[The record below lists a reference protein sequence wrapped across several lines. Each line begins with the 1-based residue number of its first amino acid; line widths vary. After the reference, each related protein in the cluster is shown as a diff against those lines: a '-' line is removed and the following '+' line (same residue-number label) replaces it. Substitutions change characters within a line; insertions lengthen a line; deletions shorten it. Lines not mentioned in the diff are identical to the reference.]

1 MYSRKIKLIRV
12 LVENEKM
19 SSAELMKKL
28 NVSQRTLRAEI
39 REINGILKKENVYI
53 RSFNVGGYYIK
64 KEDKRLIQ
72 KSLEEMII
80 ESKQMIFPETPNERF
95 LFGFTW
101 LFFQKN
107 PVSIQHAAE
116 SLYVSKTSMLE
127 TKKQIQDTIRW
138 YHNIYLES
146 GSRGMWISGD
156 EAIKRHVLAEI
167 VNYWTYGSILM
178 ERVITFLF
186 GQKKYQHYISLFKA
200 LPKILLYYGYR
211 LIDKGIEGFALD
223 IFLSLMRT
231 EEGFILDENNSYFE
245 VPCIEKVCGFMNEMG
260 YTIKE
265 EEKQYLYKCLQ
276 AKRLLYD
283 TNMKWEFDQEFL
295 ELITDFLTVV
305 DQKYHTE
312 YQNNEELKAK
322 LIIHTMKM
330 FQRLKEGYFETN
342 SILKD
347 ILANYEREVNM
358 ADEINTL
365 LQERYGLTVNIH
377 EICYIAVYLRAYS
390 CRKLTAII
398 LCDIGESIA
407 DNMERQIKD
416 YCGEKIHIIKRMSL
430 SEYRMNP
437 ISVDLLITGSR
448 VYNVMLPEKTKVIYV
463 DYLLKEEDLKK
474 IQDYLLE
481 NSNMVK

>member
-1 MYSRKIKLIRV
+1 MKKEEGRRGRRGEKEENKSIVFLNFHHIIMDGLSMNIFWREFTRLYNGEKPTLSDIQFKDYAAWIRKEEFIQEDLYWRDRLSTEVEPFNLPVDYQRPALQSFEGRSISEYLSNDNVDNIHKLAKKTGCTDFMIYMSALMLLLSKYSGQEDILLGSVVSGRTHKDLESIMGMFVNTIALRAKPEKEKRFLDYLKDLKETV
-12 LVENEKM
+12 LAANENQEYPFEELVE
-19 SSAELMKKL
+19 ELNL
-28 NVSQRTLRAEI
+28 QRDISR
-39 REINGILKKENVYI
+39 N
-53 RSFNVGGYYIK
+53 
-64 KEDKRLIQ
+64 
-72 KSLEEMII
+72 
-80 ESKQMIFPETPNERF
+80 P
-95 LFGFTW
+95 LFDVMF
-101 LFFQKN
+101 
-107 PVSIQHAAE
+107 V
-116 SLYVSKTSMLE
+116 
-127 TKKQIQDTIRW
+127 
-138 YHNIYLES
+138 
-146 GSRGMWISGD
+146 
-156 EAIKRHVLAEI
+156 
-167 VNYWTYGSILM
+167 
-178 ERVITFLF
+178 
-186 GQKKYQHYISLFKA
+186 
-200 LPKILLYYGYR
+200 
-211 LIDKGIEGFALD
+211 
-223 IFLSLMRT
+223 
-231 EEGFILDENNSYFE
+231 
-245 VPCIEKVCGFMNEMG
+245 
-260 YTIKE
+260 
-265 EEKQYLYKCLQ
+265 
-276 AKRLLYD
+276 
-283 TNMKWEFDQEFL
+283 
-295 ELITDFLTVV
+295 
-305 DQKYHTE
+305 
-312 YQNNEELKAK
+312 YQNNEELKEK

>member
-1 MYSRKIKLIRV
+1 MYNRKIKLIRV

-28 NVSQRTLRAEI
+28 NVSQRTLRTEI

-64 KEDKRLIQ
+64 KEDKDIIQ

-101 LFFQKN
+101 LFFQKK
-107 PVSIQHAAE
+107 PVSIQNAAE

-146 GSRGMWISGD
+146 GPRGMWISGD

-186 GQKKYQHYISLFKA
+186 GEKKYQHYISLFKA
-200 LPKILLYYGYR
+200 LPKILLDYGYR
-211 LIDKGIEGFALD
+211 LIDKGVEGFALD
-223 IFLSLMRT
+223 IFLSFMRT
-231 EEGFILDENNSYFE
+231 EGGFLLEENAPYHE
-245 VPCIEKVCGFMNEMG
+245 EPCIEKVCGFMQELG
-260 YTIKE
+260 YTIE
-265 EEKQYLYKCLQ
+265 DGEKQYLNRCLQ
-276 AKRLLYD
+276 AKRFLYD
-283 TNMKWEFDQEFL
+283 TNMKWECDHEFI
-295 ELITDFLTVV
+295 ELITNFLTIV
-305 DQKYHTE
+305 DQKYHTG
-312 YQNNEELKAK
+312 YQNNEELKEK
-322 LIIHTMKM
+322 LVIHTMKM
-330 FQRLKEGYFETN
+330 LQRLKEGYFETN

-347 ILANYEREVNM
+347 ILTHYEIEVNM
-358 ADEINTL
+358 ADEINAL
-365 LQERYGLTVNIH
+365 LQERYGLTANIH

-398 LCDIGESIA
+398 LCDLGESIA

-430 SEYRMNP
+430 SEYRMAP
-437 ISVDLLITGSR
+437 IAVDLLITGSR
-448 VYNVMLPEKTKVIYV
+448 VYNVVLPEKTKVIYV
-463 DYLLKEEDLKK
+463 DYLLKEEDLKR
-474 IQDYLLE
+474 IQDYLLG
-481 NSNMVK
+481 N